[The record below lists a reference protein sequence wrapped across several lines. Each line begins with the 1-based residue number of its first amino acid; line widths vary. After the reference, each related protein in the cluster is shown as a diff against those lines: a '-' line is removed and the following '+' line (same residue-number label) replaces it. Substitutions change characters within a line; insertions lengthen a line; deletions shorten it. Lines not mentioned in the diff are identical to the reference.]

1 MHQGGGKGAVSIFAG
16 SLEKIVNESVDQSG
30 FFIAGHNSGPVVVVR
45 DTRGQLHESL
55 SDQDVCFHDVFDIA
69 TTARTDITA
78 QEVIDYAEGQGMAFK
93 SASHD
98 EAEWRQ
104 VVCHARL

>member
-1 MHQGGGKGAVSIFAG
+1 MSALTSCRKTLRPAF
-16 SLEKIVNESVDQSG
+16 VN
-30 FFIAGHNSGPVVVVR
+30 
-45 DTRGQLHESL
+45 
-55 SDQDVCFHDVFDIA
+55 VCFHDVFDIA

-104 VVCHARL
+104 VVATLTCTH